1 MTSTEEYLLSRI
13 DTLEK
18 ENQKLM
24 DENMQLKLI
33 EQDLRSCMKK
43 NEQGDMSDLE
53 FELWK
58 RGDLIVWPGKTI
70 YNL

>member
-1 MTSTEEYLLSRI
+1 MTSTEEYLLTRI
-13 DTLEK
+13 DALEK
-18 ENQKLM
+18 ENQRLM

-33 EQDLRSCMKK
+33 EQDLRSYMKK

-58 RGDLIVWPGKTI
+58 RGDLI
-70 YNL
+70 L

>member
-1 MTSTEEYLLSRI
+1 MTSTEEYLLTRI

-18 ENQKLM
+18 ENQRLM
-24 DENMQLKLI
+24 EENMQLKLI
-33 EQDLRSCMKK
+33 EQDLRSYMKK

-58 RGDLIVWPGKTI
+58 RGDLIV
-70 YNL
+70 

>member
-13 DTLEK
+13 DALEK
-18 ENQKLM
+18 ENQRLM

-33 EQDLRSCMKK
+33 EQDLRSYMKK

-58 RGDLIVWPGKTI
+58 RGDLIV
-70 YNL
+70 

>member
-1 MTSTEEYLLSRI
+1 MTSTEEYLLARI
-13 DTLEK
+13 DALEK
-18 ENQKLM
+18 ENQRLM

-33 EQDLRSCMKK
+33 EQDLRSYMKK

-58 RGDLIVWPGKTI
+58 RGDLIV
-70 YNL
+70 